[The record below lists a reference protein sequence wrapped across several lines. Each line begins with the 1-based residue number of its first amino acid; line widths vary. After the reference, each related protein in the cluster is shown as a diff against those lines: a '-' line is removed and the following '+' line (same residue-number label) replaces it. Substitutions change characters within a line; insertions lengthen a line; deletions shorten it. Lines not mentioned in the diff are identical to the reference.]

1 MFTDKKLMT
10 EEDIK
15 HQYITPAIDSKWDKN
30 KVRMEARITDGKV
43 NIKGN
48 VVKRAPPKKADYLLY
63 IAPSHPIAVVEAKDN
78 KHPVS
83 FGLQQAMDYA
93 QKLDLPF
100 AYSSNGDGFAEQ
112 KRIVKKIEELLPL
125 CGKPK

>member
-15 HQYITPAIDSKWDKN
+15 HRYITPAIDSKWDKK
-30 KVRMEARITDGKV
+30 KVRMEAQITDGKM

-48 VVKRAPPKKADYLLY
+48 VVKRDAPKKADYLLY
-63 IAPSHPIAVVEAKDN
+63 LAPNHPIAVVEAKDN

-93 QKLDLPF
+93 KKLDLPF
-100 AYSSNGDGFAEQ
+100 AY
-112 KRIVKKIEELLPL
+112 
-125 CGKPK
+125 